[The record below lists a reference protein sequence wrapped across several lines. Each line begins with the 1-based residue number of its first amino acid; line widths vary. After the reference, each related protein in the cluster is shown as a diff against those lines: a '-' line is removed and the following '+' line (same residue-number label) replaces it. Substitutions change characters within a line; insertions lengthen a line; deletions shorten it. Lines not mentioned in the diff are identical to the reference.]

1 MKTRSYNQFCALA
14 FALDAIGDRWTLLI
28 VRELLAGPRRFTDLM
43 DGMPGISTNLL
54 SERLKELEQLGIL
67 RRRVLPPPAG
77 STVYILTPFGQAL
90 EHAVLEL
97 GRWGSRL
104 LPPSLEGLFLPSI
117 GATTLAIKA
126 FFHPDQAQ
134 GIHETYE
141 LHFGDD
147 VLQVQVHDGILHIQS
162 GEALKADV
170 IFHTPIDVFMA
181 LFSGQLPPAH
191 ALAAGMIQVE
201 GDPQALQRFLSI
213 SSVPKLLGS
222 AEKTALS
229 PILLSRL

>member
-43 DGMPGISTNLL
+43 DGMPSISTNLL
-54 SERLKELEQLGIL
+54 SERLKELEHLGML

-77 STVYILTPFGQAL
+77 STVYLLTPFGQAL
-90 EHAVLEL
+90 EQAVLEL
-97 GRWGSRL
+97 GKWGSRL

-134 GIHETYE
+134 GVHETYE
-141 LHFGDD
+141 LHFEDD
-147 VLQVQVHDGILHIQS
+147 VLQVQVNDGTLHLQS

-170 IFHTPIDVFMA
+170 IIHTPIQVFMG
-181 LFSGQLPPAH
+181 LFSGQLPPDH
-191 ALAAGMIQVE
+191 ALAAGLIQVE

-213 SSVPKLLGS
+213 SSVLQAQGS
-222 AEKTALS
+222 VEETASS
-229 PILLSRL
+229 PVLLSRL